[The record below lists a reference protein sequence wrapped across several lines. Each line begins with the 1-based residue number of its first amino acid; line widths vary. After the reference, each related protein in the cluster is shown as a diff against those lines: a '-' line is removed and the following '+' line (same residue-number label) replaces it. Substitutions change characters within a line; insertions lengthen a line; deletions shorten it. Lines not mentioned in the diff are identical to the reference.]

1 VNERVL
7 SNWCQGCQV
16 IYLLVAFFFGFVFL
30 DLFVFVAALVPLEA
44 LDPFKPFADL
54 EPLVVAATLVPFIA
68 ETDSVPFEIETNF
81 APFGTG
87 ALEEFVL
94 REAKNSSTEA
104 YPVAAKIRLIVG
116 ESSLI

>member
-68 ETDSVPFEIETNF
+68 ETDSVPFEIETTLHHSAQEPWRNSY
-81 APFGTG
+81 
-87 ALEEFVL
+87 
-94 REAKNSSTEA
+94 REKPRT
-104 YPVAAKIRLIVG
+104 PPQRHIR
-116 ESSLI
+116 

>member
-1 VNERVL
+1 MNERVL

-68 ETDSVPFEIETNF
+68 ATDSAPFEIETNF

-87 ALEEFVL
+87 ALDEFVS

-104 YPVAAKIRLIVG
+104 YPVASKIHLIVG
-116 ESSLI
+116 ESLLI